1 MHVRPYVRARAD
13 KRPDVTCG
21 GVWGYIDSSANSK
34 TISVNFSAGDI
45 WLGMWAGAADTGVPG
60 NWTKLLWLPC
70 YSGFG
75 ITLGA
80 LTLATSG
87 SSFTTGGV
95 SGYSTR
101 VFSLWRNTSGVGQVL
116 TAANTASPTSA
127 TVTFPA
133 LNLTTMNATV
143 GRFYLSATNAGLSS
157 TSNLDEVAFLFA
169 NWDTAR
175 VWTHA
180 DGGQSGRLT
189 RNLVSASASLSA
201 SVNWGSFLVELLPK
215 VA

>member
-34 TISVNFSAGDI
+34 TISVDFSAGDI

-95 SGYSTR
+95 FDTYAVVQGIDQFIPVDVYIPGCPPTAEAL
-101 VFSLWRNTSGVGQVL
+101 VYGILPLQKKIWRTQ
-116 TAANTASPTSA
+116 TI
-127 TVTFPA
+127 
-133 LNLTTMNATV
+133 
-143 GRFYLSATNAGLSS
+143 
-157 TSNLDEVAFLFA
+157 
-169 NWDTAR
+169 AR
-175 VWTHA
+175 
-180 DGGQSGRLT
+180 
-189 RNLVSASASLSA
+189 
-201 SVNWGSFLVELLPK
+201 
-215 VA
+215 

>member
-34 TISVNFSAGDI
+34 TISVNFSAGTS
-45 WLGMWAGAADTGVPG
+45 GSAWAGAADTGVPG
-60 NWTKLLWLPC
+60 TGQTPVAAVLLGLRDHP
-70 YSGFG
+70 
-75 ITLGA
+75 GA

-87 SSFTTGGV
+87 SSSPPAASRATPRASSHCGATPPGRAGAHSGQHRLADQCHGDLPGPEPDHYERHGGPV
-95 SGYSTR
+95 H
-101 VFSLWRNTSGVGQVL
+101 
-116 TAANTASPTSA
+116 
-127 TVTFPA
+127 
-133 LNLTTMNATV
+133 
-143 GRFYLSATNAGLSS
+143 LSATNAGLSS

-169 NWDTAR
+169 NWDPAR

-180 DGGQSGRLT
+180 DGGQSRRLT